1 MIQEHQ
7 FRQLQNEFL
16 GRVNHVELTHKRYLY
31 HQINWDARLIGIRGA
46 RGTGKTTMLLQ
57 YIKEHYPDLNKVLYV
72 SLDSFH
78 FQLMSLFEVAEYA
91 YTHGIEAL
99 FVDEVQQ
106 SLTCQEVAFQ
116 LPLFIL

>member
-57 YIKEHYPDLNKVLYV
+57 YIKEIESLRRTVPLY
-72 SLDSFH
+72 L
-78 FQLMSLFEVAEYA
+78 
-91 YTHGIEAL
+91 
-99 FVDEVQQ
+99 
-106 SLTCQEVAFQ
+106 QELYQPENAF
-116 LPLFIL
+116 FMRKTAIN